1 MPPKRRVT
9 KQAQF
14 GALHIKGLP
23 QYERRSNPKT
33 VAFDPET
40 SQQTVRLLS
49 LDHNE
54 GEILDFENMSPRRII
69 QNIEI
74 APPILRYFSFKGPS
88 VPNDYLCL
96 NSSAAILEVRNE
108 FRPTELGLNMGDATF
123 TRCFQEAMRASTMYE
138 NAPESL
144 RTEAEKQCYLGAPF
158 ICDGA
163 ETRNGKRLPRLRK
176 AGSNEFPDGFLRTKP
191 YAAQKAFEFL
201 NDKFWHRHL
210 FPFGCY
216 FVSKPPQTSGWKE
229 WTNGRDASLGRIPPA
244 V

>member
-9 KQAQF
+9 KQAQL

-163 ETRNGKRLPRLRK
+163 ETRNGKRLLRLQK